1 MNGEVAKKGA
11 CQYIRAMQNSS
22 SLFLSNVRTFVMFL
36 AVFFFLFL
44 PVQALSKVSGQETVS
59 LKGLVTM
66 GQAVRFALQA
76 NPDLAAQA
84 AQTRAS
90 EEGRK
95 SARGEFGPKLG
106 MTYSAMKQERK
117 SEPTSTPRP
126 EKGTYTLGLEISQP
140 VFQGFRL
147 LANYQKAALQA
158 QSDKLAL
165 RKARLEKIE
174 AVQTAFIGYLRAEA
188 NVQSQREAMERLS
201 DQLSITQAY
210 YATGLKPKLDVLQ
223 AEVDLREAE
232 SVLLQIENNQAI
244 QQSRLNTLLGLAAT
258 SSIRYQGKLLYRPFP
273 FSLEQCLEVAYRK
286 RPDLI
291 MAALAVD
298 IAGKD
303 RKAVQA
309 GYYPKIEAY
318 YNVTGSGNT
327 PDLQMSGEHGSRYTS
342 WEVGAKATWD
352 VFQWGTTYYAD
363 QRAGELVQKMRYEER
378 SLRLDVG
385 HDLKSKFLT
394 LREAE
399 KRILVARANVASADE
414 AYRAAMARYRE
425 QAGTGF
431 DVLDTSSK
439 LTTAKFSLTSAY
451 ADYLTAVAQLFV
463 AMGEEHPDV
472 MRL

>member
-1 MNGEVAKKGA
+1 MENT
-11 CQYIRAMQNSS
+11 
-22 SLFLSNVRTFVMFL
+22 SLQFLAYFRIFTMFL
-36 AVFFFLFL
+36 TVFFCLFS
-44 PVQALSKVSGQETVS
+44 VGQAWSRARGQETADLQGYVN
-59 LKGLVTM
+59 M
-66 GQAVRFALQA
+66 GRAVRFALKA
-76 NPDLAAQA
+76 NPDLGAQA
-84 AQTRAS
+84 AQARAS

-95 SARGEFGPKLG
+95 SARGAFGPKLG
-106 MTYSAMKQERK
+106 LTYAATKQVRK
-117 SEPTSTPRP
+117 SEPAPSYLPA
-126 EKGTYTLGLEISQP
+126 KGTYALGMEISQP
-140 VFQGFRL
+140 VFQGFLL

-174 AVQTAFIGYLRAEA
+174 AVQTAFIDFLRAQA

-201 DQLSITQAY
+201 DQLRITQAY

-232 SVLLQIENNQAI
+232 SLLLQIENIQATE
-244 QQSRLNTLLGLAAT
+244 QAKLNTLLGLAAT
-258 SSIRYQGKLLYRPFP
+258 SKTRYQGQLVYVPFSH
-273 FSLEQCLEVAYRK
+273 SLEQCLEKAYRL
-286 RPDLI
+286 RPDVI

-303 RKAVQA
+303 RKAVQS

-318 YNVTGSGNT
+318 YNITGSGNT

-352 VFQWGTTYYAD
+352 VFQWGKTYYED
-363 QRAGELVQKMRYEER
+363 QKAGELVQKMRHEEH
-378 SLRLDVG
+378 SLRLNVG
-385 HDLKSKFLT
+385 YDLKSKFLS

-399 KRILVARANVASADE
+399 KRILVARASVASADE
-414 AYRAAMARYRE
+414 AYRAALARYRE
-425 QAGTGF
+425 QVGTGF

-463 AMGEEHPDV
+463 AMGEEHPDLL
-472 MRL
+472 RL